1 MWPIACSQSLPV
13 PGSGHKRPQKTSTRE
28 SRQRHGKVT
37 AKSQYG
43 DDRSALYLAVQAHT
57 GHVCRLDVFLEV
69 SVVLGE
75 FPGGNEYKVNLAH
88 KSQNES
94 KSPLTKDEVK

>member
-1 MWPIACSQSLPV
+1 MS
-13 PGSGHKRPQKTSTRE
+13 GSGHRRPEPE
-28 SRQRHGKVT
+28 SHGNVT
-37 AKSQYG
+37 AKS
-43 DDRSALYLAVQAHT
+43 LYLAVQAHT

-94 KSPLTKDEVK
+94 KSPLTKDDGK